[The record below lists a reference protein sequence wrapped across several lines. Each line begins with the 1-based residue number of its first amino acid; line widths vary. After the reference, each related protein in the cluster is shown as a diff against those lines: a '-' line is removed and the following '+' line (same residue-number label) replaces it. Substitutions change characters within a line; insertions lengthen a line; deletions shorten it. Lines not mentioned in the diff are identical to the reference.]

1 VGYKM
6 VLPAR
11 FATAALKRGWQMKTT
26 LRDVSRF
33 IVLGLLLP
41 ALTSCGGGGGGTGVS
56 GGDGGVGGMYTIGG
70 TVTGLSA
77 WGLVLQNNAGD
88 DLAVCTSCAFTFSA
102 ALANGAA
109 YAVTVKTQ
117 PSAPAQNCMVVGNGS
132 GTVDGANVTDVEIV
146 CAGRFAYAAN
156 GGDNTISVCSIDST
170 TGALTAVGTPVPAGT
185 SPYAIAARPDG
196 QYVYVANEISNNI
209 SVYAVN
215 ATNGALT
222 AIPGSPFAAGT
233 DPQALAFDSSGAY
246 LYVANNGSDNLSA
259 YVVDASTGAL
269 TPQSTAT
276 YTTGRGPSAVSVGNL
291 SSGQFVFVANN
302 GASNNISVFAIA
314 AGTGALTPVA
324 GSPFAAGGNP
334 HSLVLQPFSTF
345 DYSSEFL
352 YTANFDGN
360 SSTISGFSVDTD
372 TGALTALSGS
382 PFSMTVSN
390 YIGIDGTGS
399 YLYVTTS
406 AGLVGYSIDGN
417 GLLTALA
424 GFPVAS
430 GSNAYSVTIDPSN
443 QFLYV
448 GNGGSANI
456 SGYKLDTANGGL
468 SAIPGSP
475 FAAGSQPDFIAIL

>member
-1 VGYKM
+1 V
-6 VLPAR
+6 
-11 FATAALKRGWQMKTT
+11 KTT
-26 LRDVSRF
+26 LRDVSHF
-33 IVLGLLLP
+33 TVLGLLLV
-41 ALTSCGGGGGGTGVS
+41 ALTSCGGGGGGVSAS
-56 GGDGGVGGMYTIGG
+56 GGGGGVGAMYTIGG
-70 TVTGLSA
+70 TVTGLPA

-88 DLAVCTSCAFTFSA
+88 DLAVCTDCAFTFTA

-117 PSAPAQNCMVVGNGS
+117 PPSPAQNCVVVGSGS
-132 GTVDGANVTDVEIV
+132 GTVDGANVTDVAVV
-146 CAGRFAYAAN
+146 CYGRFAYAAN
-156 GGDNTISVCSIDST
+156 RGDNTISVYSIDST
-170 TGALTAVGTPVPAGT
+170 TGALTAVGTPVLTGT
-185 SPYAIAARPDG
+185 SPYAIAATPDG
-196 QYVYVANEISNNI
+196 QYVYVVNEISNNI
-209 SVYAVN
+209 SGYTVN
-215 ATNGALT
+215 ATSGALT

-259 YVVDASTGAL
+259 YLVNASTGAL

-276 YTTGRGPSAVSVGNL
+276 YTTGSGPSAVSVGNL

-302 GASNNISVFAIA
+302 GGSNNISVFAIA

-334 HSLVLQPFSTF
+334 HSLALQPFSPF
-345 DYSSEFL
+345 DYVAEFL

-382 PFSMTVSN
+382 PFAVSVSN
-390 YIGIDGTGS
+390 YIGTDGTGS
-399 YLYVTTS
+399 YLYVTTG
-406 AGLVGYSIDGN
+406 AGLVGYSIDGT

-430 GSNAYSVTIDPSN
+430 GSNAYSVTVDPSN

-448 GNGGSANI
+448 GNSGSANI
-456 SGYKLDTANGGL
+456 SGYKFDTANGGL
-468 SAIPGSP
+468 TAIPGSA